1 MNMRINKLLSE
12 TGLGSRR
19 EVETLIVEGRVTV
32 NGVLAELT
40 DVIEEDDVVTLDGE
54 ELPVCDLIREFAA
67 EQKMQLVQKN
77 SGRIGS
83 QYIESEEEGG
93 FRKKQGAFGA
103 KHSSK
108 AGRTDRSSFKPS
120 AGKPAKFKKHW
131 EEDDQESF
139 TPAKHTSNKPR
150 QWSGKN
156 DRGFSPAR
164 GREERNFSSG
174 GKKNRTNPSDRSF
187 SHSGKKRKEFK

>member
-93 FRKKQGAFGA
+93 GAE
-103 KHSSK
+103 K
-108 AGRTDRSSFKPS
+108 AGSFRSQALIQSGSHRSLFLQTLCRKACQIQKTLGRGRPR
-120 AGKPAKFKKHW
+120 
-131 EEDDQESF
+131 ELY
-139 TPAKHTSNKPR
+139 PR
-150 QWSGKN
+150 QTYLQQTSAVEW
-156 DRGFSPAR
+156 
-164 GREERNFSSG
+164 
-174 GKKNRTNPSDRSF
+174 
-187 SHSGKKRKEFK
+187 